1 MQIVDNVF
9 PETVFKRISDYFIG
23 EFTDVNYKLCNSII
37 QTGSQQRE
45 ESLDTYQFVH
55 SVISD
60 GQIKSPESLDVLGPL
75 LAYIRPL
82 MIQRIKVNITPRT
95 NSCIET
101 GMHSDIAPQL
111 YPKDCV
117 IKSCIF
123 YLNSTD
129 GYTSFDT
136 GEKVTS
142 VENRLLTFDSAKLH
156 SGNTCTNKNYR
167 AVVNCV
173 YV

>member
-1 MQIVDNVF
+1 MQINDNVF
-9 PETVFKRISDYFIG
+9 PEKVFKHMSDYFIG
-23 EFTDVNYKLCNSII
+23 DFTDAEYRLCNTIV
-37 QTGSQQRE
+37 QTGSQE
-45 ESLDTYQFVH
+45 NGASLDTYQFVH

-60 GQIKSPESLDVLGPL
+60 GLVKSSKSLDVLGPL

-95 NSCIET
+95 RGSIET

-129 GYTSFDT
+129 GYTSFET
-136 GEKVTS
+136 GERVES
-142 VENRLLTFDSAKLH
+142 VENRLLIFDSAKRH

>member
-1 MQIVDNVF
+1 MQIIDNVF
-9 PETVFKRISDYFIG
+9 PETTFKHMSDHFIG
-23 EFTDVNYKLCNSII
+23 DFTDAEYKLCNSII
-37 QTGSQQRE
+37 QTGSQE
-45 ESLDTYQFVH
+45 DGASLDTYQFVH
-55 SVISD
+55 PVISD
-60 GQIKSPESLDVLGPL
+60 CLIKSPKSLDVLGPL

-95 NSCIET
+95 STSIET

-111 YPKDCV
+111 YPKDSV

-129 GYTSFDT
+129 GCTSFET
-136 GEKVTS
+136 GEKVES
-142 VENRLLTFDSAKLH
+142 VENRLLIFDSAKIH
-156 SGNTCTNKNYR
+156 SGNTCTNKRYR